1 MEEKTLMEYLSEI
14 NTYKEAIRNA
24 INAKGGDNYMDN
36 ATFSQYAEKISAL
49 QLGSGDAPSTP
60 APSNVDYIYSNGYL
74 TKGTKTN
81 EIVNL
86 VPYEINLTDGE
97 CSFELTCPVE
107 YKIYEGS
114 FYDVVFTV
122 EVPAEKYEITK
133 FVWLDEMNND
143 AEMTQEFKVNPRYNN
158 EIDNGIV
165 VRNGV
170 AYKSYTRVTADGLDK
185 KSKKLYTS
193 PIKHIITI
201 KEI

>member
-1 MEEKTLMEYLSEI
+1 MALIDNLNAI
-14 NTYKEAIRNA
+14 NDCKEAIKEALVRKNVNMDGVIFSEYA
-24 INAKGGDNYMDN
+24 AKID
-36 ATFSQYAEKISAL
+36 EL
-49 QLGSGDAPSTP
+49 QFESGDTPDPTPS
-60 APSNVDYIYSNGYL
+60 ADYIYSNGYL

-122 EVPAEKYEITK
+122 EVPEKYEITK

-143 AEMTQEFKVNPRYNN
+143 AEMTQEFKVNPRYDN

-165 VRNGV
+165 VRNGI

-201 KEI
+201 KEK

>member
-1 MEEKTLMEYLSEI
+1 MTLIDNLKAI
-14 NTYKEAIRNA
+14 KDCKEAIKEALIRKNVDMDGVIFSKYA
-24 INAKGGDNYMDN
+24 AKID
-36 ATFSQYAEKISAL
+36 EL
-49 QLGSGDAPSTP
+49 QLESGDTPSTP
-60 APSNVDYIYSNGYL
+60 TPSNVDYIYSNGYL

-122 EVPAEKYEITK
+122 EIPEKYEITK

-143 AEMTQEFKVNPRYNN
+143 AEMTQEFKVNPRYDN

-165 VRNGV
+165 VRNGI

-201 KEI
+201 KEK